1 MPMILSYWHPLL
13 LHFVFCFPSVNAFP
27 GTQNLISTHL
37 RHNLYVSVLIVL
49 PDGMFCFFGQIL
61 SFSDCVHH
69 LGHVL
74 SFNLDDS
81 EDINRVSMDMSR
93 KANYL
98 LHSFKS
104 CSPLVK
110 TFLFTSHCLSL
121 YGAVSWFL
129 CSKQI
134 KCLEATFNNV
144 LRKIWNLPKLFSVIP
159 GFYIVSPVF
168 RVCITLLFINF
179 IFICFWQ
186 SN

>member
-1 MPMILSYWHPLL
+1 
-13 LHFVFCFPSVNAFP
+13 
-27 GTQNLISTHL
+27 
-37 RHNLYVSVLIVL
+37 
-49 PDGMFCFFGQIL
+49 MFCFFGHIL
-61 SFSDCVHH
+61 SFSNCVHH

-98 LHSFKS
+98 LHTFKS
-104 CSPLVK
+104 CSLLVK

-144 LRKIWNLPKLFSVIP
+144 LRKIWNLPKLCHTRILHCVAGVQSV
-159 GFYIVSPVF
+159 YN
-168 RVCITLLFINF
+168 TLVHLSSSAFNKAIASDCGL
-179 IFICFWQ
+179 IRHCFL
-186 SN
+186 SSSASVYA